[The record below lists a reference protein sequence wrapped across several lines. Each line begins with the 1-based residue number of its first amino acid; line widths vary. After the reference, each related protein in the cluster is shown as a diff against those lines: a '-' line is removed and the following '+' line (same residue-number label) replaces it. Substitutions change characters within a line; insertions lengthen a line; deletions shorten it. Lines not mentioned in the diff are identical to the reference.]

1 MQTHEKGANSYLLLM
16 IYKKG
21 HLMQLMHTTPS
32 LKQKGAKL
40 QNDCSCAKQKLR
52 KIRTLL
58 FDIFQI

>member
-1 MQTHEKGANSYLLLM
+1 MQTHEKGAKPYLLLI

-21 HLMQLMHTTPS
+21 HLIQLMHTIPS
-32 LKQKGAKL
+32 LKEKDAKL